1 MRCPL
6 ILDQAVGGQHD
17 VAGLRA
23 GVVGNA
29 QGALVDEVRADRW
42 VRGEVTIS
50 GWPGSIRRKLGIEM
64 PINIRRLGG
73 AVSITRRLESGASPI
88 WRSGIE
94 AVIARTQGDEVM
106 VTRGPGAEVINI
118 WRPRGEVMVV
128 RVPRAQGSLMWRPW
142 YRQKNLWRLGCG
154 LVLV

>member
-50 GWPGSIRRKLGIEM
+50 GWPGSILRRSGRVSRKLGNEI

-73 AVSITRRLESGASPI
+73 AASITRRLESGASLI

-94 AVIARTQGDEVM
+94 AVTDRTQG
-106 VTRGPGAEVINI
+106 GEVIVST
-118 WRPRGEVMVV
+118 RPEV
-128 RVPRAQGSLMWRPW
+128 
-142 YRQKNLWRLGCG
+142 
-154 LVLV
+154 